1 MSIKSKKVKKMQNT
15 IEFYKPSVQENTKKY
30 IDDVLNFSDNGKVEK
45 LENAVKKFIGC
56 DNALATTSGTAA
68 LHLAMC
74 ALDFKRGDKVIC
86 SINVF
91 PSVPQAVRHFDAEPI
106 FIDIEGKDYN
116 IDLVNLEAALKK
128 NKSKKLK
135 AIILNHMAGNI
146 VDLEAVYALA
156 KEYNVKVIEDASNAM
171 GAKYKGNYIGNT
183 GADIAVFSFAP
194 HLCNSTVNG
203 GILICKEESV
213 HIRAQLL
220 GFHGMQNRHCDIF
233 GSVNYIY
240 DVVDIGWKYDLSQ
253 IEAAYCLAE
262 FEAINETLA
271 RRKEIANMYT
281 KELTGV
287 DHVSLPEIADG
298 AVVSQYIVEIDKNRD
313 HFVGQLKNEGI
324 NISVHYMPL
333 HLTEYYK
340 QKYSMKVFDYSV
352 ALGCFQRVMSLPMYA
367 SLSND
372 DVKRVCEAIKKVA
385 DAHI

>member
-1 MSIKSKKVKKMQNT
+1 MQNT
-15 IEFYKPSVQENTKKY
+15 IEFFKPSIQENTKKY
-30 IDDVLNFSDNGKVEK
+30 IDDVLTFSDNAKVEK
-45 LENAVKKFIGC
+45 LESSFKKFIGC
-56 DNALATTSGTAA
+56 DYALATTSGTAA

-91 PSVPQAVRHFDAEPI
+91 PSVPESVRHFDAEPI
-106 FIDIEGKDYN
+106 FVDIEGKNYN
-116 IDLVNLEAALKK
+116 IDLVQLEEALKK

-135 AIILNHMAGNI
+135 AIILNHMAGHV
-146 VDLEAVYALA
+146 VDLDTVYAMA

-183 GADIAVFSFAP
+183 GADITVFSFAP

-203 GILICKEESV
+203 GMLITKDKVTHE
-213 HIRAQLL
+213 RAQLL
-220 GFHGMQNRHCDIF
+220 GFHGMQNRHCDVF

-253 IEAAYCLAE
+253 IEAAFCLAE
-262 FEAINETLA
+262 FEALESTLK
-271 RRKEIANMYT
+271 RRKEIAAMYN
-281 KELTGV
+281 ELLDNV
-287 DHVSLPEIADG
+287 PHVTLPSLAEDDI
-298 AVVSQYIVEIDKNRD
+298 VSQYIVEIDKNRD
-313 HFVGQLKNEGI
+313 HFVNELKKEGV

-352 ALGCFQRVMSLPMYA
+352 ALGCFQRVMSLPIYA
-367 SLSND
+367 SLTNEE
-372 DVKRVCEAIKKVA
+372 VIRVCDAVKKVA
-385 DAHI
+385 SEHV

>member
-1 MSIKSKKVKKMQNT
+1 MQNK
-15 IEFYKPSVQENTKKY
+15 IEFFKPSIQENTKKY

-56 DNALATTSGTAA
+56 GNALATTSGTAA

-91 PSVPQAVRHFDAEPI
+91 PSIPQAVRHFDAEPI
-106 FIDIEGKDYN
+106 FVDIEGENYN
-116 IDLVNLEAALKK
+116 IDLGNLEIALEK

-135 AIILNHMAGNI
+135 AIVLNHMAGNI

-156 KEYNVKVIEDASNAM
+156 TEYNVKVIEDASNAL
-171 GAKYKGNYIGNT
+171 GSKYQGNYIGNT
-183 GADIAVFSFAP
+183 GSDITVFSFAP
-194 HLCNSTVNG
+194 HLCNPTVNG
-203 GILICKEESV
+203 GILICKEDSV
-213 HIRAQLL
+213 HKRAELL
-220 GFHGMQNRHCDIF
+220 SFHGMQNRHCDTF

-253 IEAAYCLAE
+253 LEAAYCLAE
-262 FEAINETLA
+262 FEALETTLA
-271 RRKEIANMYT
+271 RRKEITKIYT
-281 KELTGV
+281 RELSGV
-287 DHVSLPEIADG
+287 PHVTLPNITEDAII
-298 AVVSQYIVEIDKNRD
+298 SQYIVEIDKNRD
-313 HFVGQLKNEGI
+313 HFVNELKKEGV

-367 SLSND
+367 SLTNND
-372 DVKRVCEAIKKVA
+372 LKYVCEAIKKVA
-385 DAHI
+385 NEHI

>member
-1 MSIKSKKVKKMQNT
+1 MQNT
-15 IEFYKPSVQENTKKY
+15 IEFFKPSIQENTQKY
-30 IDDVLNFSDNGKVEK
+30 IDDVLSFSDNRKVEK
-45 LENAVKKFIGC
+45 LENAVKKYIGC
-56 DNALATTSGTAA
+56 DNALATTSGTAG

-106 FIDIEGKDYN
+106 FVDIEDKEYN
-116 IDLVNLEAALKK
+116 LDLRALETALEK

-146 VDLEAVYALA
+146 VDLDAVYELA
-156 KEYNVKVIEDASNAM
+156 SRYKVKVIEDASNAM

-183 GADIAVFSFAP
+183 GSDITVFSFAP

-203 GILICKEESV
+203 GVLICKDEAT
-213 HIRAQLL
+213 HQRAELL
-220 GFHGMQNRHCDIF
+220 AFHGMQNRHCDAF

-253 IEAAYCLAE
+253 LEAAYCLAE
-262 FEAINETLA
+262 FEVLDATVA
-271 RRKEIANMYT
+271 RRKEIAKMYSE
-281 KELTGV
+281 ELAGI
-287 DHVSLPEIADG
+287 DHVTLPEISED

-313 HFVGQLKNEGI
+313 HFVGQLKNEGV

-340 QKYSMKVFDYSV
+340 QKYTMKVFDYSV
-352 ALGCFQRVMSLPMYA
+352 ALGVFQRVMSLPIYPA
-367 SLSND
+367 LTD
-372 DVKRVCEAIKKVA
+372 AEVKRVCEAIKKVA
-385 DAHI
+385 NAHV

>member
-1 MSIKSKKVKKMQNT
+1 MQNT
-15 IEFYKPSVQENTKKY
+15 IEFFKPSIQENTKKY
-30 IDDVLNFSDNGKVEK
+30 IDDVLTFSDNGKVEK
-45 LENAVKKFIGC
+45 LENSFKSFIGC
-56 DNALATTSGTAA
+56 DYVLATTSGTAA

-91 PSVPQAVRHFDAEPI
+91 PSVPQSVRHFDAEPI
-106 FIDIEGKDYN
+106 FVDIEGENYN
-116 IDLVNLEAALKK
+116 IDLVNLEEALKK

-135 AIILNHMAGNI
+135 AIILNHMAGHI

-171 GAKYKGNYIGNT
+171 GAKYNGNYIGNT
-183 GADIAVFSFAP
+183 GADITVFSFAP

-203 GILICKEESV
+203 GMLVTKDQKTHE
-213 HIRAQLL
+213 RARLL
-220 GFHGMQNRHCDIF
+220 GFHGMENRHCDTF

-253 IEAAYCLAE
+253 LEAAYCLAE
-262 FEAINETLA
+262 FEALESTLK
-271 RRKEIANMYT
+271 RRKEIAKMYG
-281 KELTGV
+281 ELLSGT
-287 DHVSLPEIADG
+287 DHVTLPTVSSDD
-298 AVVSQYIVEIDKNRD
+298 VVSQYIVEIDKNRD
-313 HFVGQLKNEGI
+313 HFVNELKKEGI

-367 SLSND
+367 SLTDSD
-372 DVKRVCEAIKKVA
+372 IIRICDAVKKVA
-385 DAHI
+385 NAHI

>member
-1 MSIKSKKVKKMQNT
+1 MQNT
-15 IEFYKPSVQENTKKY
+15 IEFFKPSIQENTKKY

-56 DNALATTSGTAA
+56 EHALATTSGTAA

-91 PSVPQAVRHFDAEPI
+91 PSIPQAVRHFDAEPI
-106 FIDIEGKDYN
+106 FVDIEGENYN
-116 IDLVNLEAALKK
+116 IDLANLEAALKK

-135 AIILNHMAGNI
+135 AIVLNHMAGNI

-156 KEYNVKVIEDASNAM
+156 KEYNVKIIEDASNAL
-171 GAKYKGNYIGNT
+171 GAKYDGNYIGNT
-183 GADIAVFSFAP
+183 GSDITVFSFAP

-213 HIRAQLL
+213 HKRAQLL
-220 GFHGMQNRHCDIF
+220 SFHGMENRHCDEF

-240 DVVDIGWKYDLSQ
+240 DVVDIGWKYDMSQ
-253 IEAAYCLAE
+253 LEAAYCLAE
-262 FEAINETLA
+262 FEALEATLA
-271 RRKEIANMYT
+271 RRKEITKMYT
-281 KELTGV
+281 QELTGV
-287 DHVSLPEIADG
+287 HHVSLPNIEDH
-298 AVVSQYIVEIDKNRD
+298 AVISQYIVEIDKNRD
-313 HFVGQLKNEGI
+313 HFVNQLKKEDV

-333 HLTEYYK
+333 HLTDYYK

-352 ALGCFQRVMSLPMYA
+352 ALGCFQRVMSLPMYP
-367 SLSND
+367 SLTND
-372 DVKRVCEAIKKVA
+372 EVKRVCEAIKKVA
-385 DAHI
+385 NEHI

>member
-1 MSIKSKKVKKMQNT
+1 MQNT
-15 IEFYKPSVQENTKKY
+15 IEFFKPSIQENTQKY
-30 IDDVLNFSDNGKVEK
+30 IDDVLSFSDNGKVAK
-45 LENAVKKFIGC
+45 LEESFKKFIGC
-56 DNALATTSGTAA
+56 DYALATTSGTAA

-86 SINVF
+86 SIDVF

-106 FIDIEGKDYN
+106 FVDIESDNYN
-116 IDLVNLEAALKK
+116 IDLQKLEEALKK

-135 AIILNHMAGNI
+135 AIILNHMAGHL
-146 VDLEAVYALA
+146 VDLDAIYAIA

-171 GAKYKGNYIGNT
+171 GATYKGKYIGNT
-183 GADIAVFSFAP
+183 GADITVFSFAP

-203 GILICKEESV
+203 GILITKDAHTHE
-213 HIRAQLL
+213 RAQLL
-220 GFHGMQNRHCDIF
+220 GFHGMKNRHCDDF

-253 IEAAYCLAE
+253 LEAAFCLAE
-262 FEAINETLA
+262 FEALEKTLK
-271 RRKEIANMYT
+271 RRKEIANKYN
-281 KELTGV
+281 ELLANV
-287 DHVSLPEIADG
+287 DHVKLPKIEEDD
-298 AVVSQYIVEIDKNRD
+298 VVSQYIIEIDKNRD
-313 HFVGQLKNEGI
+313 HFVNELKKEGVH
-324 NISVHYMPL
+324 ISVHYMPL

-367 SLSND
+367 SLSNEE
-372 DVKRVCEAIKKVA
+372 VNRVCDAVKKVA

>member
-1 MSIKSKKVKKMQNT
+1 MQNT
-15 IEFYKPSVQENTKKY
+15 IEFFKPSIQENTKKY
-30 IDDVLNFSDNGKVEK
+30 IDEVLTFSDSAKVEK
-45 LENAVKKFIGC
+45 LENTFKEFIGC
-56 DNALATTSGTAA
+56 DYALATTSGTSA

-91 PSVPQAVRHFDAEPI
+91 PSVPQSVRHFDAEPI
-106 FIDIEGKDYN
+106 FVDIEGKNYN
-116 IDLVNLEAALKK
+116 MDLGRLEDALKK

-135 AIILNHMAGNI
+135 AIILNHMAGHL

-171 GAKYKGNYIGNT
+171 GAKYKGNYVGNT
-183 GADIAVFSFAP
+183 GADITVFSFAP

-203 GILICKEESV
+203 GILVTKDEAIHE
-213 HIRAQLL
+213 RAKLL
-220 GFHGMQNRHCDIF
+220 GFHGMQNRHCDTF

-253 IEAAYCLAE
+253 LSAAFCLAE
-262 FEAINETLA
+262 FEALESTLK
-271 RRKEIANMYT
+271 RRREIAKIYT
-281 KELTGV
+281 DKLQGV
-287 DHVSLPEIADG
+287 GHVTLPTIGENDII
-298 AVVSQYIVEIDKNRD
+298 SQYIVEIDKNRD
-313 HFVGQLKNEGI
+313 HFVNELKKENV

-352 ALGCFQRVMSLPMYA
+352 ALGCFQRVMSLPIYA
-367 SLSND
+367 AMTNEE
-372 DVKRVCEAIKKVA
+372 VIRVCDAVKKVA
-385 DAHI
+385 NEHI

>member
-1 MSIKSKKVKKMQNT
+1 MQNT
-15 IEFYKPSVQENTKKY
+15 IEFFKPSIQENTKKY
-30 IDDVLNFSDNGKVEK
+30 IDDVLTFSDNGKVKK
-45 LENAVKKFIGC
+45 LENLFKSFIGC
-56 DNALATTSGTAA
+56 DHALATTSGTAA

-91 PSVPQAVRHFDAEPI
+91 PSVPQSVRHFDAEPI
-106 FIDIEGKDYN
+106 FVDIEGENYN
-116 IDLVNLEAALKK
+116 IDLRNLEEALKK

-135 AIILNHMAGNI
+135 AIILNHMAGSI
-146 VDLEAVYALA
+146 IDLEAVYALA

-183 GADIAVFSFAP
+183 GADITVFSFAP
-194 HLCNSTVNG
+194 HLCNPTVNG
-203 GILICKEESV
+203 GILVTKDEHV
-213 HIRAQLL
+213 HERAKLL

-262 FEAINETLA
+262 FEALESTLK
-271 RRKEIANMYT
+271 RRKEIASIYN
-281 KELTGV
+281 KELNGV
-287 DHVSLPEIADG
+287 NHVKLPNISENDVI
-298 AVVSQYIVEIDKNRD
+298 SQYIVEIDKNRD
-313 HFVGQLKNEGI
+313 HFVNELKKEGI

-352 ALGCFQRVMSLPMYA
+352 ALGCFQRVMSLPNYPSMT
-367 SLSND
+367 D
-372 DVKRVCEAIKKVA
+372 EEVMRVCEAVKKVA